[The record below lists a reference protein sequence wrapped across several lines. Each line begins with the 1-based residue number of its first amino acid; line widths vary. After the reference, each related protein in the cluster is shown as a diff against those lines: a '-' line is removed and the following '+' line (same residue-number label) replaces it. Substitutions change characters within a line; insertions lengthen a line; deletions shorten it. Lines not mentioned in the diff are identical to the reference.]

1 MSDELD
7 RELLRRFAVAH
18 EPLPDTDFH
27 ARVMTELRRS
37 RGWRGLPRFVAA
49 ALRAVGTG
57 FAAGIGAPFRL
68 RLGRAGFAA
77 IILGA
82 ILGALSLLGA

>member
-7 RELLRRFAVAH
+7 RELLRQFAEVR
-18 EPLPDTDFH
+18 EPLPDSDFH

-37 RGWRGLPRFVAA
+37 RGWRGLPRFVAV
-49 ALRAVGTG
+49 ALGAGLV
-57 FAAGIGAPFRL
+57 AGISAPFRL

-77 IILGA
+77 ILLGA
-82 ILGALSLLGA
+82 ILSALSLLGA